1 MAIVIHRR
9 VLSHLCQRF
18 IVYTKI
24 AIVLG
29 FSVVVL
35 GCTSFQV
42 SQQSTP
48 ELRERFNL
56 AERELAS
63 YHPEE
68 SDQARLRR
76 YRHLTE
82 EEHSIERELFRRCRA
97 GDHGAC
103 LPYFHLIADDI

>member
-1 MAIVIHRR
+1 MTIVILRQ
-9 VLSHLCQRF
+9 VPSYLCQRF
-18 IVYTKI
+18 VVHTKI

-29 FSVVVL
+29 FSVAVV

-42 SQQSTP
+42 RQQSTA
-48 ELRERFNL
+48 ELRERFKL
-56 AERELAS
+56 TERELAS

-103 LPYFHLIADDI
+103 LPYFHLIAHDI